1 MSGSGSASVVILNR
15 CGAPEWGRST
25 SPPPC
30 RSTNSRIPRGSGT
43 PFIPCSRLS
52 PTCLGSTSA
61 PTPRWRSPRGELWR
75 RSARSRRGRL
85 PSPSTGACSRSRNPT
100 AGRFGRERC
109 FPVSEA
115 QDLRLPDPL
124 PETAGGSVITVGT
137 FDGVHRGH
145 VAVLD
150 AVRRAA
156 QRRGARSIVVTFEP
170 HPLRVVR
177 PEKAPR
183 LLTTAEEK
191 HEQLER
197 VGLDVIVHLPF
208 TQALAQF
215 TAREFVQ
222 EILVDRLRLEHLVIG
237 HDHGLGRDRSGNETA
252 LREIG
257 AELGYDVEVVEAVI
271 VEGGPVSST
280 RIRGLL
286 ERGDVVEAATLLGRP
301 YSIRGVV
308 VEGER

>member
-1 MSGSGSASVVILNR
+1 M
-15 CGAPEWGRST
+15 
-25 SPPPC
+25 
-30 RSTNSRIPRGSGT
+30 
-43 PFIPCSRLS
+43 
-52 PTCLGSTSA
+52 
-61 PTPRWRSPRGELWR
+61 
-75 RSARSRRGRL
+75 
-85 PSPSTGACSRSRNPT
+85 
-100 AGRFGRERC
+100 
-109 FPVSEA
+109 
-115 QDLRLPDPL
+115 
-124 PETAGGSVITVGT
+124 ITVGT

-156 QRRGARSIVVTFEP
+156 QRRGAKSIVVTFEP

-308 VEGER
+308 VEGERRGRELGFPTANLQVRDPEKLLPHEGIYATRVRTEAGQHLLGALHLGPRPTFEGASPTIEVHLLDFDGDLYGQELEVEFCDWIREIRPFRDVASLIEAMNEDCARVRALFSAGRGACQSVGSRLD